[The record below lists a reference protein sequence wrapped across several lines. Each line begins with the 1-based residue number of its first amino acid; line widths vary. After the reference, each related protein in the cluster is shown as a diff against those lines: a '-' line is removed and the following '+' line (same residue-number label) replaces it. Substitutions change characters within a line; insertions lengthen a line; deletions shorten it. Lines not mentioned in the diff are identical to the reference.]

1 MPHQC
6 PFPVRSTDNRRGYRA
21 GSVPGCALALA
32 LVVALLGY
40 ASFSHAASA
49 ANLGAD
55 ICAIPISPHTAA
67 DRMQAHQLVERAT

>member
-6 PFPVRSTDNRRGYRA
+6 PFPVRSTDNRRCYRA

-40 ASFSHAASA
+40 ASLSRAEPTLSHSADIQAAS
-49 ANLGAD
+49 LPLLAD
-55 ICAIPISPHTAA
+55 SGRT
-67 DRMQAHQLVERAT
+67 